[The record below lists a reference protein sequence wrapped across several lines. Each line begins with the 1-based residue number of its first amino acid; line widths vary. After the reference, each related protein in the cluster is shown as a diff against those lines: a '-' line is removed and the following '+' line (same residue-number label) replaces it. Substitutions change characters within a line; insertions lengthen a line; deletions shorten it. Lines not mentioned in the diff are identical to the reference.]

1 MELVELGKIK
11 ELVCANLP
19 IEVENLGKMIRSRVG
34 LYFLKGLNIQLDEK
48 FLKFLTVVELIHNA
62 SLFHDDVIDNEQIR
76 RDKPSLNS
84 VYGNKSSILYGN
96 IALSNATDI
105 LLELGYT
112 ELISE
117 MNNCV
122 KKMCFGEL
130 MQQGQFN
137 NIPKLEDY
145 LEKTK
150 LKTASLFEY
159 MMFGLS
165 LLSGGKYRA
174 EFVSF
179 ADSFGMGFQI
189 SNDLAD
195 YLKGL
200 ENSDDI
206 GNGVY
211 TAPIIY
217 SQSVKIDSV
226 AIDKTK
232 GLIDNYLERA
242 IAVLDEIGDNF
253 DNDCKTALIGVI
265 KCLRI

>member
-1 MELVELGKIK
+1 MELVELGKIQ
-11 ELVCANLP
+11 ELVRANLP
-19 IEVENLGKMIRSRVG
+19 IEIESIGKMVRSRLG
-34 LYFLKGLNIQLDEK
+34 LYFLKGVFLEIDER
-48 FLKFLTVVELIHNA
+48 FLKFLAVVELIHNA
-62 SLFHDDVIDNEQIR
+62 SLFHDDVIDNEKVR
-76 RDKPSLNS
+76 RNMRSLNDLC
-84 VYGNKSSILYGN
+84 GNKLSILYGN
-96 IALSNATDI
+96 IALSNATSI
-105 LLELGYT
+105 LLELGNI

-130 MQQGQFN
+130 MQQGQLN
-137 NIPKLEDY
+137 KIPNMDEY
-145 LEKTK
+145 IEKTR
-150 LKTASLFEY
+150 LKTASLFKY

-165 LLSGGKYRA
+165 ILSGGKYRT
-174 EFVSF
+174 EFENF
-179 ADSFGMGFQI
+179 ADSFGIGFQI
-189 SNDLAD
+189 SNDLED

-206 GNGVY
+206 RNGVY

-232 GLIDNYLERA
+232 GLIDNYLERT
-242 IAVLDEIGDNF
+242 IAVLDAIGDDL
-253 DNDCKTALIGVI
+253 DNDWKTALIGVI